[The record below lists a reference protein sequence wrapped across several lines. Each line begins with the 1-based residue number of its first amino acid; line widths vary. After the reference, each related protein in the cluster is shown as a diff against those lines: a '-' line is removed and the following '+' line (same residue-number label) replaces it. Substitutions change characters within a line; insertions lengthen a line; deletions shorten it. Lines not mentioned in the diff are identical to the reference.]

1 MWAAVL
7 YRQLK
12 DIMST
17 TPRIR
22 DSAVHYLTNKSV
34 DLQAVCD
41 LAELDMGRVIQAAK
55 TLEELDPAEGV
66 VYLDSLIQD
75 ANDEVD
81 HDYDRY
87 D

>member
-1 MWAAVL
+1 
-7 YRQLK
+7 
-12 DIMST
+12 MST
-17 TPRIR
+17 TPTIR

-66 VYLDSLIQD
+66 VYLDSLIQA
-75 ANDEVD
+75 ANDEVAPG
-81 HDYDRY
+81 YDRY

>member
-17 TPRIR
+17 TPTIR

-66 VYLDSLIQD
+66 GYLESLIQD